1 MDPLPELKVAAHDR
15 TRKEERVNFRVSPE
29 VKQTLLRAAEV
40 SGRSL
45 SDFVVSSAFDAAQKT
60 IEEVENV
67 RLAIKDRA
75 VFLEALSN
83 PPAPNDALK
92 AAAARYQKLN
102 G

>member
-1 MDPLPELKVAAHDR
+1 MTGVAKADAAVSRR

-60 IEEVENV
+60 IEAVENL
-67 RLAIKDRA
+67 RLAKKDRA

-92 AAAARYQKLN
+92 AAAARYQKLV